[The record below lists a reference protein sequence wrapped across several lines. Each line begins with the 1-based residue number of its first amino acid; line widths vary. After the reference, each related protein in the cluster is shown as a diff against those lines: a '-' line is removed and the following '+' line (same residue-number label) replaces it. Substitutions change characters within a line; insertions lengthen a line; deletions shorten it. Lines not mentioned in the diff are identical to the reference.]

1 MLPSLLDH
9 FARAGYPLQ
18 RIQVKVG
25 LPEPSHTRRI
35 SEARIIS
42 SAARMQ
48 IETFAASLPM
58 DAPLRDALET
68 LVRRSSSPGLEA

>member
-1 MLPSLLDH
+1 
-9 FARAGYPLQ
+9 LQ

-25 LPEPSHTRRI
+25 LSEPSPTRRI

-58 DAPLRDALET
+58 DAPLRAALET